1 MSMNWLLLALLTA
14 LLAGVVY
21 QHVGA
26 RADAQRI
33 PPPGR
38 MVDIGGGRRR
48 HLYTMGAGSIP
59 VILEAGVAASSL
71 SWMRVQPKLAEFA
84 EVHSYDRAGLAW
96 SDPVRGPV
104 TATRCAAELHELI
117 VSANIPAPFVLVG
130 HSFGTFV
137 VQAYASAHPEHVAGI
152 VLVDPIHPAEFLQ
165 APRQQ
170 RWRLKGG
177 VYFSRLGTLVAH
189 TGVVR
194 LCLSLLTSGSTAVP
208 KGVSRMFGSE
218 ATKVLTRLVGEV
230 QKLPPEAWPAVASHW
245 SQSKC
250 FTSMGRHLS
259 GLSRSAAEIARC
271 HISPVVPV
279 TVITAA
285 SQPQAN
291 REAHARIA
299 ASSKYGRQ
307 IFASASGHW
316 VHLDEPALVV
326 EAIRDLLD
334 EVQGS

>member
-1 MSMNWLLLALLTA
+1 
-14 LLAGVVY
+14 
-21 QHVGA
+21 
-26 RADAQRI
+26 
-33 PPPGR
+33 
-38 MVDIGGGRRR
+38 
-48 HLYTMGAGSIP
+48 
-59 VILEAGVAASSL
+59 
-71 SWMRVQPKLAEFA
+71 MRVQPQVAEFA

-104 TATRCAAELHELI
+104 TATKCAAELHDLI
-117 VSANIPAPFVLVG
+117 ASTRIQTPCVLVG

-137 VQAYASAHPEHVAGI
+137 VQAYASAHPENVAGI
-152 VLVDPIHPAEFLQ
+152 VLVDPIYPAEFLE
-165 APRQQ
+165 ASRQQ

-208 KGVSRMFGSE
+208 KGVSKLFGSE

-259 GLSRSAAEIARC
+259 GLPRSAAEIARC
-271 HISPVVPV
+271 TTSPDIPVV
-279 TVITAA
+279 VITAA
-285 SQPQAN
+285 SQPPAN

-299 ASSKYGRQ
+299 ASSRQGRQ

-316 VHLDEPALVV
+316 VHLDQPELVV
-326 EAIRDLLD
+326 EAIRAVLS
-334 EVQGS
+334 EIPSEGSGSACRRRPSRESIARKN